1 MEMKLR
7 TLLFF
12 CLLFCF
18 SGQIMA
24 QKRVVTLGVQFR
36 PIQPLKFINSDFQ
49 TQEGVDFSYSIA
61 PKFGYSAGVTVR
73 YGLTNRISLETG
85 LGFVQ
90 RNYDLT
96 VDTAEFSG
104 KSDFRIIGYELPV
117 SALVF
122 IPLAKNFYMN
132 ASAGLQMTL
141 FPSNVTTKDEYFLH
155 FSSRRTSVNG
165 GGIANIG
172 WEYRTEKAGFFYLGA
187 SYQVPFTDIYDTFV
201 RLPEQAN
208 SDFTHGSLN
217 GSYLSFDIR
226 YFFHEFPVPKR
237 KKVKK
242 KKKRKD
248 RDSEKS
254 ETD

>member
-1 MEMKLR
+1 
-7 TLLFF
+7 
-12 CLLFCF
+12 
-18 SGQIMA
+18 MA

-49 TQEGVDFSYSIA
+49 TQEGTDFSYHIA

-73 YGLTNRISLETG
+73 YGVTNRVSLETG

-96 VDTAEFSG
+96 VDTAGFSG
-104 KSDFRIIGYELPV
+104 KSDFRIVGYELPI

-132 ASAGLQMTL
+132 ASAGVQMTL
-141 FPSNVTTKDEYFLH
+141 FPSNVTTKDDYFIH
-155 FSSRRTSVNG
+155 FSSRTSSVNG
-165 GGIANIG
+165 GGIANLG

-187 SYQVPFTDIYDTFV
+187 SYHIPFVDIYNTFV
-201 RLPEQAN
+201 RLPAQSNEEFKQGA
-208 SDFTHGSLN
+208 LN

-226 YFFHEFPVPKR
+226 YFFHEFPVPKKNR
-237 KKVKK
+237 I
-242 KKKRKD
+242 KKKRKP
-248 RDSEKS
+248 EKNDQ
-254 ETD
+254 EED